1 MTADSPRRAE
11 SLPRAGSRFF
21 AATALFLA
29 AFVFTRFAQERWPE
43 APLALRAGLALLPA
57 AAFLVFVLEQA
68 RFLRRADELERRI
81 QVEALGFGF
90 VLATALVM
98 ALGHL
103 QQGGVLH
110 GAPQE
115 TWAVIPLCYYIGLFR
130 ARRRYH
136 P

>member
-1 MTADSPRRAE
+1 MTADPSPIPE
-11 SLPRAGSRFF
+11 SLPRAGARFF

-29 AFVFTRFAQERWPE
+29 AFGFARFARETWPQ
-43 APLALRAGLALLPA
+43 APLAARALVALLPA
-57 AAFLVFVLEQA
+57 AAFLLFVLEQA

-103 QQGGVLH
+103 QAGGVLH